1 MPATAQVLRKYR
13 IRVHLCGNKK
23 KKSVFLHF
31 GDKTV
36 ASEMLMYMRKRNLIL
51 TMMTAAVL
59 SASQVNATAAIR
71 STPADSLIYA
81 RTMQKLMP
89 YAGLPA
95 GELMVRTAEMFYGT
109 PYKSGTLESVPE
121 ELTVNLHETDCILL
135 VEACTAMTLLL
146 KDNAGDGIPPF
157 RDFCAM
163 LRSLR
168 YRDGII
174 NGYPSRLHYTSEW
187 LLQASSNGFLRE
199 VTQALG
205 GIPLEQEFSFM
216 SSHRDNYPQLRGNA
230 GTAAAEQ
237 IRRTEER
244 LDTAAYFY
252 IPAEKIRE
260 AEDNIQDGDI
270 ICIVS
275 STPGLDITHTA
286 IACRKEDGT
295 LHFIHASMRE
305 GKVVLETRTLVEY
318 VKKGGIRV
326 VRLNNTKNTYNF
338 RHM

>member
-95 GELMVRTAEMFYGT
+95 GELMVRTAELFYGT

-146 KDNAGDGIPPF
+146 KDNAGDGI
-157 RDFCAM
+157 
-163 LRSLR
+163 
-168 YRDGII
+168 DGII

-216 SSHRDNYPQLRGNA
+216 SSHRDNYPQLRDDPEA
-230 GTAAAEQ
+230 TEL
-237 IRRTEER
+237 IRKVERR
-244 LDTAAYFY
+244 LDTTASYCFIPCF
-252 IPAEKIRE
+252 IPAGKIGE
-260 AEDNIQDGDI
+260 AEDGILDGDI

-275 STPGLDITHTA
+275 TIPGLDITHTG
-286 IACRKEDGT
+286 IACRTPDGK

-326 VRLNNTKNTYNF
+326 ARLNNTKNTYNF

>member
-51 TMMTAAVL
+51 ILMTATVL

-95 GELMVRTAEMFYGT
+95 GELMVRTAELFYGT

-205 GIPLEQEFSFM
+205 GIPLEQEFSFI
-216 SSHRDNYPQLRGNA
+216 SSHRDNYPQLRDDPEA
-230 GTAAAEQ
+230 TEL
-237 IRRTEER
+237 IRKVERR
-244 LDTAAYFY
+244 LDTTASYCF
-252 IPAEKIRE
+252 IPAGKIGE
-260 AEDNIQDGDI
+260 AEDGILDGDI

-275 STPGLDITHTA
+275 TIPGLDITHTG
-286 IACRKEDGT
+286 IACRTPDGK

-326 VRLNNTKNTYNF
+326 ARLNNTKNTHNF